1 MLSKKLPWP
10 PPSPPQRCSPAR
22 AGAGQGRRRV
32 LVDRPHRPGRHP
44 QKNTVPLL
52 PKKIGDLTVEYISLD
67 DASDSTNSVTAFKK
81 LISEQNVDALIGP
94 SARPTPWA

>member
-10 PPSPPQRCSPAR
+10 PPSPPQRCSPCPR
-22 AGAGQGRRRV
+22 WRSGRRRV

>member
-1 MLSKKLPWP
+1 M
-10 PPSPPQRCSPAR
+10 
-22 AGAGQGRRRV
+22 
-32 LVDRPHRPGRHP
+32 
-44 QKNTVPLL
+44 PLL

>member
-1 MLSKKLPWP
+1 MLSKKPLGRRP
-10 PPSPPQRCSPAR
+10 RRRRAVLPAR

>member
-1 MLSKKLPWP
+1 MLSKKLPLAAALAAAALFSLP
-10 PPSPPQRCSPAR
+10 

-52 PKKIGDLTVEYISLD
+52 PKKIGT
-67 DASDSTNSVTAFKK
+67 T
-81 LISEQNVDALIGP
+81 
-94 SARPTPWA
+94 

>member
-1 MLSKKLPWP
+1 MLSKKP
-10 PPSPPQRCSPAR
+10 PAAALAAAALFSPAR

>member
-1 MLSKKLPWP
+1 MLSKKPLGRRP
-10 PPSPPQRCSPAR
+10 PPPLFSCPRW
-22 AGAGQGRRRV
+22 RRSRSASC